1 MAPER
6 VRQLNWLKTV
16 PWRSVVTS
24 DRWKL
29 TLCVADQ
36 GELFDLNA
44 DPSETTNLFDRPEQ
58 RDRVRWMA
66 ARLRLWQETVGDTAP
81 LPGV

>member
-1 MAPER
+1 MA
-6 VRQLNWLKTV
+6 
-16 PWRSVVTS
+16 

-36 GELFDLNA
+36 GELFDLNT
-44 DPSETTNLFDRPEQ
+44 DPNETVNLFDRPEQ
-58 RDRVRWMA
+58 RDRVRAMA
-66 ARLRLWQETVGDTAP
+66 ARLRLWQAESGDTAP